1 MYQDV
6 MMGLVCPIL
15 VPIKILILHIS
26 GYQNE
31 PETQFLPLPIFSQMQ
46 IYKENDPE
54 KIVQIS

>member
-15 VPIKILILHIS
+15 VSVKVFILYIS

-31 PETQFLPLPIFSQMQ
+31 PETQFLPLPRFSQMQ
-46 IYKENDPE
+46 IYKDNDPE
-54 KIVQIS
+54 KIVQVS